1 MSVIAYEYSEFEGV
15 YNQMVKVPELQK
27 IVMNNDYVKRYNSRQ
42 MPVSMKYKYEDA
54 LGRLFWYM
62 YVANRVAYSLQY
74 QRNEDIFTPEVTAE
88 KYTLDEA
95 KQKFGSF
102 MYNIYTNNGTVF
114 LSEDWLGL
122 AEDIKKFIY
131 PKDFAKGGEVKF
143 DEDYYGYSAKVPY
156 LNETYLVEFGK
167 NPNPPYDSVNISDR
181 SFRIVDKNSSTA
193 KNIYNKMLKEK
204 AKQKPFNNAFAD
216 GGTLPTPFGQA
227 GLVGETG
234 AMNETDLFAMGG
246 DLPQGVHQYYANTYN
261 PAYPT
266 PHGYAKGGKTQ
277 GYNDKLDE
285 SLGNTKG
292 KRSTKEQNYKDR
304 RNESEAMEKK
314 EGKRKYSRVK
324 TMDKNRRKRKTPM
337 TLAKEIRKEGE
348 KWVDAVKRASKMMK
362 NK

>member
-15 YNQMVKVPELQK
+15 YNEMVKVPELQK

-74 QRNEDIFTPEVTAE
+74 QRNEDIFTPEVSAE
-88 KYTLDEA
+88 KYTLEEA

-131 PKDFAKGGEVKF
+131 PKDFEKGGQVRF
-143 DEDYYGYSAKVPY
+143 QDDYYGYSAYVPY
-156 LNETYLVEFGK
+156 LGETFLVEFGK

-193 KNIYNKMLKEK
+193 KNIYIKMLKEK
-204 AKQKPFNNAFAD
+204 AK
-216 GGTLPTPFGQA
+216 
-227 GLVGETG
+227 
-234 AMNETDLFAMGG
+234 
-246 DLPQGVHQYYANTYN
+246 
-261 PAYPT
+261 
-266 PHGYAKGGKTQ
+266 
-277 GYNDKLDE
+277 
-285 SLGNTKG
+285 
-292 KRSTKEQNYKDR
+292 
-304 RNESEAMEKK
+304 
-314 EGKRKYSRVK
+314 
-324 TMDKNRRKRKTPM
+324 
-337 TLAKEIRKEGE
+337 
-348 KWVDAVKRASKMMK
+348 
-362 NK
+362 

>member
-1 MSVIAYEYSEFEGV
+1 MAKLNASELSGDVLKAYNTIQKLKNSDKPLLKKKGAEAEKKLEALIDKQKAKAKAKAPAQSSSPKKATPKKVAKKKVAPKKKVSKPRKKTVQKKVPFTKRASALMKKEGVSWAEAKKRVKSEVAKEKKEMVESLKTQLQTLKKFTESKTFQNEINKFSSASDNTTDLKKDAGIQALPKGKRTSKSGKTYYEYRS
-15 YNQMVKVPELQK
+15 
-27 IVMNNDYVKRYNSRQ
+27 
-42 MPVSMKYKYEDA
+42 
-54 LGRLFWYM
+54 
-62 YVANRVAYSLQY
+62 NRSDVQTSSY
-74 QRNEDIFTPEVTAE
+74 
-88 KYTLDEA
+88 
-95 KQKFGSF
+95 
-102 MYNIYTNNGTVF
+102 
-114 LSEDWLGL
+114 
-122 AEDIKKFIY
+122 
-131 PKDFAKGGEVKF
+131 
-143 DEDYYGYSAKVPY
+143 PY
-156 LNETYLVEFGK
+156 LE
-167 NPNPPYDSVNISDR
+167 
-181 SFRIVDKNSSTA
+181 A
-193 KNIYNKMLKEK
+193 
-204 AKQKPFNNAFAD
+204 